1 MPGRFTR
8 KWQILGLVSVAV
20 FMASLDLFIVNIA
33 LPDIQTGLG
42 GASLSDASW
51 VLNAYAIVFA
61 ALLVPAGRLADRM
74 GRKSFF
80 LWGLAVF
87 TASSVLCA
95 ISPSLE
101 VLIAARVLQAAGAA
115 CLYPASL
122 ALLLPEF
129 EGKQRATAIAI
140 YSAVGGVSAAFG
152 PPIGGL
158 LVETSWRLIFLVNV
172 PVGLA
177 TLVVGLRVLRESREG
192 ASARIP
198 DIAGGLALAAA
209 IAAAVGGIVEG
220 QSWGWSS
227 ARVIGCFAVAAL
239 LGGWFLWR
247 SARHAAPIVDLPML
261 RVRSFAMASLA
272 QMLFSA
278 AFGSMLLSMVLFL
291 TGEWHYSILRAGLAI
306 APGPMVAALCSVPG
320 GSLGQRIGQARVLTA
335 STTLFGAGFVWIAL
349 RATATPDFL
358 GVFLPALLITG
369 AGVGFTLPN
378 IFTAGVAGLSP
389 ERYATGSAVLSMARQ
404 FGAALGVAIF
414 VAILGTPSA
423 SSVIGAFQR
432 GWAAAAA
439 LSGLAALTCL
449 AMGVVSPAISG
460 RRRSKAEVVPAVA
473 AGGN

>member
-1 MPGRFTR
+1 MRGRFTR

-33 LPDIQTGLG
+33 LPDIQSGLG

-61 ALLVPAGRLADRM
+61 ALLVPAGRLADRI
-74 GRKSFF
+74 GRKAFF
-80 LWGLAVF
+80 LLGLSVF
-87 TASSVLCA
+87 TGASVLCA
-95 ISPSLE
+95 VSPSLE
-101 VLIAARVLQAAGAA
+101 TLVGARIVQAAGAA

-158 LVETSWRLIFLVNV
+158 LVEVSWRLIFLVNV

-198 DIAGGLALAAA
+198 DIAGGVALAGS

-220 QSWGWSS
+220 QSWGWTSP
-227 ARVIGCFAVAAL
+227 RVVGCFVIAVV

-247 SARHAAPIVDLPML
+247 SARHAAPIVELEML
-261 RVRSFAMASLA
+261 RVRSFAMASLT

-278 AFGSMLLSMVLFL
+278 AFGSMLLSLVLFL

-320 GSLGQRIGQARVLTA
+320 GTLGQRIGQARVLAA
-335 STTLFGAGFVWIAL
+335 STTLFGAGFVWIAF
-349 RATATPDFL
+349 RVTATPDFL
-358 GVFLPALLITG
+358 GMFLPAMLVTG

-389 ERYATGSAVLSMARQ
+389 ERFATGSAVLAMTRQ

-423 SSVIGAFQR
+423 SNVLGAFQR
-432 GWAAAAA
+432 GWGAAAAM
-439 LSGLAALTCL
+439 SGLAALTCI
-449 AMGVVSPAISG
+449 AMGVVAPAVSG
-460 RRRSKAEVVPAVA
+460 RRQMKAEVVAAVA
-473 AGGN
+473 AAGK